1 MKIKLTSK
9 VITIIVCICTLIT
22 FSTNNVYAK
31 SEISPKEQQGN
42 FSIDGVWQLTMIKS
56 GTREA
61 DLTKVS
67 NLRQYK
73 IFDRSTYYVV
83 NIEKENGLILVKPH
97 ECNNFTFTNKPSPRY
112 VENGRD
118 MQISIIDNDTYLV
131 TWKAPGGDQLQT
143 WKRVNLTSDLVQCMK
158 EECEKAGKLKAMIDK
173 NNIFK

>member
-1 MKIKLTSK
+1 MKRVFYL
-9 VITIIVCICTLIT
+9 TIIACICTLIS
-22 FSTNNVYAK
+22 FSANKVYAK
-31 SEISPKEQQGN
+31 SEVSLQEQQEK
-42 FSIDGVWQLTMIKS
+42 FSIDGVWQLMMIKS

-73 IFDRSTYYVV
+73 IFNRDTYYVV
-83 NIEKENGLILVKPH
+83 NIERENSLIFVKPH
-97 ECNNFTFTNKPSPRY
+97 ELNNFTFTNNPSPRY

-118 MQISIIDNDTYLV
+118 MQISIIDNDTYQV

-143 WKRVNLTSDLVQCMK
+143 WKRVNLTSDLVKYMK
-158 EECEKAGKLKAMIDK
+158 EECEKAGKLKTMIDK